1 MAKKAAKKS
10 GAKTVKKSAA
20 GKTKLSAASGTKK
33 ASKKA
38 SKKAAPKKSTAKSK
52 KSTTAKSSG
61 IQSRARYAE
70 SLQKKVVSAIKKGM
84 THLEASKAFEV
95 GFHSIPKWI
104 KKHT

>member
-10 GAKTVKKSAA
+10 GTKAVKKTAA
-20 GKTKLSAASGTKK
+20 SKTKLSATSGTKK
-33 ASKKA
+33 AAKKDSKET
-38 SKKAAPKKSTAKSK
+38 APKKSS
-52 KSTTAKSSG
+52 AKSSKTSTIKSSG
-61 IQSRARYAE
+61 LQARARYAE